1 RLHAARLERATDL
14 DQTDHV
20 FEGEAVLT
28 VKNKANMIE
37 IDQLMNGEDGQMRE
51 MTRPEFEAYEKR
63 VEAALASV
71 ERSLE
76 PSEQADFD
84 EVAAAAR
91 EVIDIRREY
100 LEVTERQSDR
110 DRDEQ
115 PQDHR

>member
-1 RLHAARLERATDL
+1 GAFARLHAARLERATDL
-14 DQTDHV
+14 DQMDHV
-20 FEGEAVLT
+20 FEGNAGNA
-28 VKNKANMIE
+28 VKNKVNMIE
-37 IDQLMNGEDGQMRE
+37 IDQLVNGEDGQMRE
-51 MTRPEFEAYEKR
+51 MTRSEFEAYEKR
-63 VEAALASV
+63 VEAVLASV

-110 DRDEQ
+110 ARDGL
-115 PQDHR
+115 P